1 MGRRGCA
8 MSTRGVFVFADS
20 PAATVNDR
28 EARCVYVHHDTYPE
42 GGAAYLAACLS
53 GGWVWPL
60 PRYDADEFA
69 AGFAGSI
76 KGTRL
81 ANWKARHPGP
91 VPPYVAGGGV
101 CLFKRWDEAGDI
113 EWVYL
118 LRPMAAGR
126 GQGLRLTVSP
136 VRTVGDKLAEWL
148 STGEPVFSGPL
159 ADFLAEHGHAIEGA
173 DAPEVAA

>member
-20 PAATVNDR
+20 AAATVNDR

-60 PRYDADEFA
+60 PRYEAEEFA
-69 AGFAGSI
+69 AGFVASVKAGRL
-76 KGTRL
+76 TRW
-81 ANWKARHPGP
+81 NARHPGP
-91 VPPYVAGGGV
+91 IPPYVAGGGV
-101 CLFKRWDEAGDI
+101 YLFQRWDEAGDI

-118 LRPMAAGR
+118 VRPADDNAG
-126 GQGLRLTVSP
+126 LNLSLYP
-136 VRTVGDKLAEWL
+136 VQWDDDREADAPLNLGAPE
-148 STGEPVFSGPL
+148 FAGPL
-159 ADFLAEHGHAIEGA
+159 ADFLELHGYAMAGA
-173 DAPEVAA
+173 DAPEVDA